1 MSHIPADGRI
11 DESRPATRVAMNDL
25 TQGSITWHIVT
36 MSLPMLAFMTVGVVY
51 LFVDLYF
58 VAELGEAAIAGVSV
72 AANVTL
78 VGSAVTQVLSVGAAA
93 LISQSTGRGDR
104 TDANLAFN
112 QSIVLSIVCGAV
124 ALLCGYAATP
134 LYVASLTDDSAVA
147 AAGVQYLQWLLPGLA
162 LQFAVSVIV
171 AGLRGTGV
179 MRPTMVV
186 YFVTIIANIILA
198 AVLVRGWL
206 LHRPMGVAGAG
217 LATSLSV
224 LLGLVLL
231 TSYLLRAECFI
242 RFEWRSGIPDAQQ
255 WRRIARIGL
264 PAGGEVAL
272 TFVSTAV
279 IFWAIQRFG
288 VAAQAGF
295 GLGSRIMHILLLP
308 AMAISLA
315 VAPIAGQNLGAGD
328 VVRVRQAFRA
338 AAIFSIAVTAA
349 AALVAQ
355 RHSAW
360 IIGLFTAE
368 AAVLAAGTSFLQLAF
383 TGFLA
388 RSLVLTCTGIF
399 QGVGC
404 TVPSLA
410 SSAVAVAALGVAAL
424 YLVKSENVGIEAV
437 WYLSVAAWTLQAAS
451 STLLLRLNLDQL
463 SHHRARLPKPTRLGE
478 GSGAGL

>member
-1 MSHIPADGRI
+1 
-11 DESRPATRVAMNDL
+11 MNDL
-25 TQGSITWHIVT
+25 TQGSITRHIVT
-36 MSLPMLAFMTVGVVY
+36 MSLPMLAFLTVGVVY

-78 VGSAVTQVLSVGAAA
+78 AASAVTQVLSVGAAA
-93 LISQSTGRGDR
+93 LISQSAGRGDR

-112 QSIVLSIVCGAV
+112 QSIVLSILCGTV

-171 AGLRGTGV
+171 AALRGTGV

-186 YFVTIIANIILA
+186 YFVTIIANIVLA

-217 LATSLSV
+217 LATSVSV

-231 TSYLLRAECFI
+231 ISYLLKAERYV
-242 RFEWRSGIPDAQQ
+242 RFEWRSGAPNVQQ

-279 IFWAIQRFG
+279 VFWAIQRFG

-295 GLGSRIMHILLLP
+295 GLGSRVMHILLLP

-328 VVRVRQAFRA
+328 IVRVRRAFRA

-349 AALVAQ
+349 AALLAQ
-355 RHSAW
+355 RHSEW
-360 IIGLFTAE
+360 IIGLFTTE
-368 AAVLAAGTSFLQLAF
+368 AAVLAAGTSFLRLAF
-383 TGFLA
+383 TSFLA

-399 QGVGC
+399 QGVGR
-404 TVPSLA
+404 TLPSLA
-410 SSAVAVAALGVAAL
+410 SSAAAVAVLAAAAV
-424 YLVKSENVGIEAV
+424 YLVKSEDVGIEAV
-437 WYLSVAAWTLQAAS
+437 WYLFVAAWALQAAI
-451 STLLLRLNLDQL
+451 STVLLRHNLDEL
-463 SHHRARLPKPTRLGE
+463 SHPPAQLAEPARQLEDPGLGR
-478 GSGAGL
+478 SAGASSK